1 MLPRSLSLSA
11 QLLIAFVGLVVG
23 TTAALTLSAYRS
35 SLESLENDARRS
47 ALAAADERAIA
58 VVRLFRSRQQRA
70 EGFLAAA
77 ESLCAEP
84 RRDGGF
90 GWSVDCV
97 STLME
102 EFRAT
107 EQAIG
112 VHFSYRGFTLV
123 ESGDAVSGIR
133 PEGGALAGVSWNAEG
148 MPEYVMV
155 ARRGGARLITQFDN
169 VEVASFLAD
178 RSGLGEDGEVFLVG
192 PDGRFLTPP
201 RYSATGTPAGARVT
215 EPVAECRAG
224 ARSSHGLDYRGVE
237 TFHGLTPVPALGG
250 GCVDAHFAYAEAL
263 APAEQLR
270 NELIARG
277 GVFALAGALL
287 SLLAAQWI
295 AGPVRRLV
303 AAARGVQ
310 AGQFSRPVPL
320 HGPTEVR
327 ELGRAF
333 ATMADALGRLVTREK
348 AARTEAERANQ
359 AKDEFLATVSHELR
373 TPLTAIMGWARLLRD
388 GNLDPASAARALAAI
403 ERNAEAQ
410 RRLINDLLDVSRII
424 RGQLQFEEVVVPLAA
439 VVDAALETVNP
450 QAADKGVAIAR
461 QVGGDPIL
469 VLGDAQRL
477 QQVVWNVVWNAVKFT
492 PSGGRVTV
500 TLGRVGG
507 QAELIVADTGIGM
520 DSEFVPHVFDWFR
533 QADAASTR
541 TYSGLG
547 VGLGLVHQI
556 VTLHGGEVRA
566 DSAGPGLGSTFTV
579 TLPIYERTAFVP
591 ALAVAAQ
598 RPAADLRAIRV
609 LVVDDDEETVE
620 AVRAVLTQ
628 AGAAV
633 ETAVNAEDAR
643 REVEAFHPTVLI
655 SDLAMPREDGYTL
668 MRSLRSADI
677 TVPAIALT
685 AYARREDADRALAA
699 GFQVHLAKPVDPAS
713 LIDTV
718 ATLAGGMRP
727 H

>member
-1 MLPRSLSLSA
+1 MLPRSFSLSA
-11 QLLIAFVGLVVG
+11 QLLIAFVGLVLG

-47 ALAAADERAIA
+47 ALAAADERAGA
-58 VVRLFRSRQQRA
+58 LVRLFQSRQQRA

-84 RRDGGF
+84 RRDGRF

-107 EQAIG
+107 EQALG
-112 VHFSYRGFTLV
+112 VHFSYGGFTLV
-123 ESGDAVSGIR
+123 ESGAAVSGMR
-133 PEGGALAGVSWNAEG
+133 PDGGALARVTFDAGG
-148 MPEYVMV
+148 TPEYVMV
-155 ARRGGARLITQFDN
+155 ARRGVARLVTQFDN
-169 VEVASFLAD
+169 TEVASFFAD
-178 RSGLGEDGEVFLVG
+178 RSGLGADGEVVLVDA
-192 PDGRFLTPP
+192 DGRFLTPP
-201 RYSATGTPAGARVT
+201 RYSQASTPAGARVT
-215 EPVAECRAG
+215 EPVAECHAG
-224 ARSSHGLDYRGVE
+224 ARSAHGLDYRGVE
-237 TFHGLTPVPALGG
+237 TFHGLTPVAVVGG

-270 NELIARG
+270 SELIARG

-320 HGPTEVR
+320 AGPTEVR

-333 ATMADALGRLVTREK
+333 ASMADALGRLVTREQ
-348 AARTEAERANQ
+348 AARAEAERANH

-373 TPLTAIMGWARLLRD
+373 TPLTAIMGWTRLLRD
-388 GNLDPASAARALAAI
+388 GTLDPASATRALAAI

-410 RRLINDLLDVSRII
+410 RRLINDLLDVSRIV
-424 RGQLQFEEVVVPLAA
+424 RGQLQFDEAVVPLAA

-450 QAADKGVAIAR
+450 QAADKRVGIVR
-461 QVGGDPIL
+461 QVASEPIL

-492 PSGGRVTV
+492 PEGGKVTV
-500 TLGRVGG
+500 TLRRRDGK
-507 QAELIVADTGIGM
+507 AELIVADTGIGI
-520 DSEFVPHVFDWFR
+520 DPEFAPHVFDWFR
-533 QADAASTR
+533 QADAAPTR

-547 VGLGLVHQI
+547 VGLGLVRQI
-556 VTLHGGEVRA
+556 VTLHGGDVRA
-566 DSAGPGLGSTFTV
+566 DSPGPGLGSTFTV
-579 TLPIYERTAFVP
+579 TLPVYDRTAVVP
-591 ALAVAAQ
+591 PLAVSAS
-598 RPAADLRAIRV
+598 RPVADLRAVRV

-643 REVEAFHPTVLI
+643 REMETFRPTVLI
-655 SDLAMPREDGYTL
+655 SDLAMPREDGYAL
-668 MRSLRSADI
+668 VRSLRLADI

-685 AYARREDADRALAA
+685 AYARREDADRAMAA
-699 GFQVHLAKPVDPAS
+699 GFQVHMAKPVDPGV
-713 LIDTV
+713 LVDTV
-718 ATLAGGMRP
+718 ATLAGAARP